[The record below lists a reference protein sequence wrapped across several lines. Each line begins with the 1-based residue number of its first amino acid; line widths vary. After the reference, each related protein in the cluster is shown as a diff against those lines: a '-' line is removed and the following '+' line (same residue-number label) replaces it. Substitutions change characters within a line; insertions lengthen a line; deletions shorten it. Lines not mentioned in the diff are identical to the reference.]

1 MKYDKRHKV
10 VVVGNSPNLLNHSMG
25 NIIDGHSIVI
35 RCNYCHTRGFEN
47 STGTKTDI
55 WCTTMT
61 HNKCKFRDKDFLNKN
76 KKMSKRSSLLF
87 SPDELR
93 QKMVWLRH
101 DTNKGYVE
109 QVVRDHH
116 GKDVKWENMGRGKIN
131 KGKWGHPAGPYHFCD
146 NIRKN
151 VIPYLDKHFKSS
163 DHWVVTTGVAAM
175 LYALT
180 KYKKI
185 NIIGFSFYTENAH
198 RINKT
203 YNGLTLSENLRKE
216 ARNHTLLLEPLVSEG
231 RINFILPAEKEL
243 FYQIFNKQKE

>member
-1 MKYDKRHKV
+1 MKYDKDHSV
-10 VVVGNSPNLLNHSMG
+10 IVVGNSPNLLNHSMG
-25 NIIDGHSIVI
+25 NIIDEHSIVI
-35 RCNYCHTRGFEN
+35 RCNYCHTNGFEN

-61 HNKCKFRDKDFLNKN
+61 IDKCKHRDAKFLKKN
-76 KKMSKRSSLLF
+76 KEMSKRSDLLF

-101 DTNKGYVE
+101 DTNKEYIK
-109 QVVRDHH
+109 VVRDHH
-116 GKDVKWENMGRGKIN
+116 GKEVKWENMGRGTIDKA
-131 KGKWGHPAGPYHFCD
+131 KWGHAAGPYHFCD
-146 NIRKN
+146 DIQKN
-151 VIPYLDKHFKSS
+151 VIPYLEKHFKVS

-185 NIIGFSFYTENAH
+185 NIVGFSFYTENDH
-198 RINKT
+198 TINKT
-203 YNGLTLSENLRKE
+203 YNGLTLNENLRKE
-216 ARNHTLLLEPLVSEG
+216 ARNHTVLLEPLVSEG

-243 FYQIFNKQKE
+243 FYQIFDKQKI